1 MLAQPPRCV
10 RPGQTVAKPLERT
23 VMAGFIPAMTFAIYN
38 SVPRKISSATL
49 K

>member
-1 MLAQPPRCV
+1 MLAQAVLHV
-10 RPGQTVAKPLERT
+10 RPANRVVRMRGQGR
-23 VMAGFIPAMTFAIYN
+23 AGSGRYFSYN